1 MSNAEEFITLSLSRM
16 ETPMNSTIITE
27 LEDSQRTINSMRKV
41 IQKERKK
48 WWIWLRTPEKHQ
60 GKKFDVSLAEF
71 VERLHKESEVLE
83 HMLNRI
89 ENNLVKALYSE

>member
-1 MSNAEEFITLSLSRM
+1 MR
-16 ETPMNSTIITE
+16 ET
-27 LEDSQRTINSMRKV
+27 
-41 IQKERKK
+41 IQKERMK
-48 WWIWLRTPEKHQ
+48 WLIWLRTPEKQQ

-89 ENNLVKALYSE
+89 ENNLVRVMSS

>member
-1 MSNAEEFITLSLSRM
+1 MAIDEKFITLLSP
-16 ETPMNSTIITE
+16 EVEPPMKSTIIAE
-27 LEDSQRTINSMRKV
+27 LKDSLQTTNSMRET

-71 VERLHKESEVLE
+71 VERLHKESEVFE

-89 ENNLVKALYSE
+89 ENNLVRVMSS

>member
-16 ETPMNSTIITE
+16 ETPMKSTIIAE
-27 LEDSQRTINSMRKV
+27 LKDSQETINSMRKV
-41 IQKERKK
+41 LQKERTQ
-48 WWIWLRTPEKHQ
+48 WLIWLQTPEKIQ

-89 ENNLVKALYSE
+89 ENNLVRVMSS

>member
-1 MSNAEEFITLSLSRM
+1 MK
-16 ETPMNSTIITE
+16 STIIAE
-27 LEDSQRTINSMRKV
+27 LKDSLQTTHSMQET
-41 IQKERKK
+41 IQKERMK
-48 WWIWLRTPEKHQ
+48 WLIWLRTPEKQQ

-89 ENNLVKALYSE
+89 ENNLVRVMSS

>member
-1 MSNAEEFITLSLSRM
+1 MAIDEKFITLLSPEVEPSM
-16 ETPMNSTIITE
+16 KSTIIAE
-27 LEDSQRTINSMRKV
+27 LKDSLQTTHSMQET
-41 IQKERKK
+41 IQKERMK
-48 WWIWLRTPEKHQ
+48 WLIWLRTPEKQQ

-89 ENNLVKALYSE
+89 ENNLVRVMSS

>member
-1 MSNAEEFITLSLSRM
+1 MADYEKFTTLLSSGM
-16 ETPMNSTIITE
+16 EPRVNSTIIAE
-27 LEDSQRTINSMRKV
+27 LKDSLQTTHSMQET

-48 WWIWLRTPEKHQ
+48 WLIWLRTPEKHQ

-89 ENNLVKALYSE
+89 ENNLVRVMSS

>member
-16 ETPMNSTIITE
+16 ETPMKSTIIAE
-27 LEDSQRTINSMRKV
+27 LKDSQETINSMRKV
-41 IQKERKK
+41 LQKERTQ
-48 WWIWLRTPEKHQ
+48 WLIWLQTPEKIQ

-89 ENNLVKALYSE
+89 ENNLVRAMSS

>member
-1 MSNAEEFITLSLSRM
+1 MK
-16 ETPMNSTIITE
+16 STIIAE
-27 LEDSQRTINSMRKV
+27 LKDSLQTTNSMRET

-48 WWIWLRTPEKHQ
+48 WLIWLRTPEKQQ

-89 ENNLVKALYSE
+89 ENNLVRVMSS

>member
-16 ETPMNSTIITE
+16 ETPMNSTIIAE

-41 IQKERKK
+41 IQKERTQ
-48 WWIWLRTPEKHQ
+48 WLIWLQTPEKIQ
-60 GKKFDVSLAEF
+60 GKKFDVSLAIF
-71 VERLHKESEVLE
+71 VERLHKESEVLP

-89 ENNLVKALYSE
+89 ENNLVRAMHSE

>member
-1 MSNAEEFITLSLSRM
+1 
-16 ETPMNSTIITE
+16 
-27 LEDSQRTINSMRKV
+27 MRKV
-41 IQKERKK
+41 IQKERTK
-48 WWIWLRTPEKHQ
+48 WLIWLRTPEKHQ

-89 ENNLVKALYSE
+89 ENNLVRVMNS

>member
-1 MSNAEEFITLSLSRM
+1 
-16 ETPMNSTIITE
+16 
-27 LEDSQRTINSMRKV
+27 MRKV
-41 IQKERKK
+41 IQKERKQ
-48 WWIWLRTPEKHQ
+48 WLIWLRTPKKIQ
-60 GKKFDVSLAEF
+60 GKKFDVNLAEF

>member
-1 MSNAEEFITLSLSRM
+1 MK
-16 ETPMNSTIITE
+16 STIIAE
-27 LEDSQRTINSMRKV
+27 LKDSLQTTNSMRET

-71 VERLHKESEVLE
+71 VEKLHKESEVLE

-89 ENNLVKALYSE
+89 ENNLVRAMHSE

>member
-1 MSNAEEFITLSLSRM
+1 M
-16 ETPMNSTIITE
+16 EPRVNSTIIAE
-27 LEDSQRTINSMRKV
+27 LKDSLQTTHSMQET
-41 IQKERKK
+41 IQKERMK
-48 WWIWLRTPEKHQ
+48 WLIWLRTPEKQQ

-89 ENNLVKALYSE
+89 ENNLVRVMSSWMKKEQKWC

>member
-1 MSNAEEFITLSLSRM
+1 MAIDEKFITLLSAEVEPSM
-16 ETPMNSTIITE
+16 KSTIIAE
-27 LEDSQRTINSMRKV
+27 LKDSLQTTNSMRET

>member
-1 MSNAEEFITLSLSRM
+1 MAIDEKFITLLSP
-16 ETPMNSTIITE
+16 EVEPPMKSTIIAE
-27 LEDSQRTINSMRKV
+27 LKDSLQTTNSMREM
-41 IQKERKK
+41 IQKERMK
-48 WWIWLRTPEKHQ
+48 WLIWLRTPEKQQ

-89 ENNLVKALYSE
+89 ENNLVRVMSS

>member
-1 MSNAEEFITLSLSRM
+1 M
-16 ETPMNSTIITE
+16 
-27 LEDSQRTINSMRKV
+27 
-41 IQKERKK
+41 K
-48 WWIWLRTPEKHQ
+48 WLIWLRTPEKQQ

-89 ENNLVKALYSE
+89 ENNLVRVMSS